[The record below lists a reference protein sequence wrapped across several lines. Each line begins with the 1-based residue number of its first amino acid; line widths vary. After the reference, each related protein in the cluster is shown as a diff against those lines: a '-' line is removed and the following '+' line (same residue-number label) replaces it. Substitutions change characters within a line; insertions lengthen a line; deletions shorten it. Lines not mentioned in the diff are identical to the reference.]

1 LPYYSFVVLCYNNWD
16 LSKQA
21 ITSLIESLNPSYFER
36 GVEIIIVNNGSVDET
51 PFGALLLERKY
62 RDLIEMKTIHNDEN
76 LGYPVGVNCGLEQC
90 NGEIITI
97 VSNDLVFPE
106 NWFDGLVKTL
116 ENDRTIGT
124 VVPCLTNSSGP
135 QNVRVSFQSLDEMK
149 VFAKNFMH
157 DNKDKV
163 NYLNRVIG
171 ACMTFRKSVIE
182 LIGGNDY
189 WFGVG
194 NYDDDDWSIR
204 IRISGHKLALTGS
217 SFVYHL
223 GGMTYKKDRSIYNAV
238 LAANNLKFV
247 RKWNLPSLHVHVK
260 EVLISNTPF
269 QHEHHFVPIR
279 MDQFEKP
286 IKKPH
291 LNSEKIKF
299 LIVADWSYPLSEW
312 KKKLVDF
319 QPHNFEGAKY
329 FFWIPSNYFDSEIYK
344 KEISELII
352 NKNMDVA
359 FIEEIIYPINLLTF
373 LLEFD
378 VFLKIEGDYVN
389 KYIKNL
395 AKSISLKVI

>member
-1 LPYYSFVVLCYNNWD
+1 MPYYSFVVLCYNNWD

-21 ITSLIESLNPSYFER
+21 ITSLIESLNPCYYER

-51 PFGALLLERKY
+51 PLGTSILERKY

-97 VSNDLVFPE
+97 ISNDLVFPE

-124 VVPCLTNSSGP
+124 VVPYLTNSSGP

-149 VFAKNFMH
+149 VFAKNFIH

-163 NYLNRVIG
+163 YYLNRAIG

-182 LIGGNDY
+182 LIGGNDF

-204 IRISGHKLALTGS
+204 IRVSGYKLALTGS

-238 LAANNLKFV
+238 LAANNQKFL
-247 RKWNLPSLHVHVK
+247 RKWNLPSLHVHAK
-260 EVLISNTPF
+260 EVMVSNTPF
-269 QHEHHFVPIR
+269 HHEHHFVPVGI
-279 MDQFEKP
+279 DHFEKP
-286 IKKPH
+286 NKKSP
-291 LNSEKIKF
+291 LKSDKIKILF
-299 LIVADWSYPLSEW
+299 VADWSYPLSEW
-312 KKKLVDF
+312 KNKLVGF
-319 QPHNFEGAKY
+319 QPYDVEGVKF
-329 FFWIPSNYFDSEIYK
+329 FFWIPSNYFDSDIYK
-344 KEISELII
+344 REISELVS
-352 NKNMDVA
+352 NKKMEVA
-359 FIEEIIYPINLLTF
+359 FIEDIIHPINLLTF
-373 LLEFD
+373 LSEFD

-395 AKSISLKVI
+395 AKSMPLKLI